1 LAHSFLFPSFL
12 PWFQAANSLSP
23 VFMSFDSNNYSIILF
38 FILILKFST
47 WPYFLP
53 SLFHSFLSPSSL
65 SLLSVWDRDGHHRQ
79 LLLIAWVWSF
89 VVFIP
94 VIPLL
99 CKSFPLLICFFFF
112 KEEN

>member
-23 VFMSFDSNNYSIILF
+23 VF
-38 FILILKFST
+38 KFST

-99 CKSFPLLICFFFF
+99 CKSFPLLICFFF
-112 KEEN
+112 KKKRRKLIRTLTDHSLG